1 MGNRN
6 STKKA
11 KNNIDHTNIA
21 DNNNDG
27 IVTREE
33 FDNWVSHFD
42 SNYKD
47 AVEKKEREIIEANL
61 KITDLEKQI
70 ESLTELLNKKN
81 ASRSNNS
88 IIYAKRENP
97 NLNEDELSQI
107 RIDEM
112 VDDLLKDENINIKY
126 FPDWVEKQLYRNVL
140 SLCINLMDSVL
151 DTTNINFM
159 GHQVTFDL
167 HPISTPQVGV
177 PISTPQVGVPI
188 AVTEVAEEK
197 KKAKQ

>member
-6 STKKA
+6 STKKS

-33 FDNWVSHFD
+33 FDNWVNHFD

-47 AVEKKEREIIEANL
+47 AVEKKEREIITANL
-61 KITDLEKQI
+61 KIEDLEHQI
-70 ESLTELLNKKN
+70 ESLTDILNKKEKKKQ
-81 ASRSNNS
+81 NN
-88 IIYAKRENP
+88 IIYAKREVPNP
-97 NLNEDELSQI
+97 NEDELSEI
-107 RIDEM
+107 RINEM

-167 HPISTPQVGV
+167 HPISTLP
-177 PISTPQVGVPI
+177 
-188 AVTEVAEEK
+188 EVVEEK